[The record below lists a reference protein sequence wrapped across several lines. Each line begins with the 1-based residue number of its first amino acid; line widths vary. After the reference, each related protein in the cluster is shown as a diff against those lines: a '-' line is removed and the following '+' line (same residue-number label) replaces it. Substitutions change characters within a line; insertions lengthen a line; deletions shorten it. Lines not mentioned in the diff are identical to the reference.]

1 MGTRTYL
8 ISQGYENMRKHGSK
22 TFSTMLIICAT
33 MLVLGLFLIT
43 YINIKTNIKVI
54 TKNQGLQAFISDDIS
69 EDNIDELADKIKNIG
84 NVKSIKYLN
93 KEDAL
98 KDAKAILK
106 DYAYLLEG
114 TEKNNPFP
122 RSFQVVF
129 ENVEDS
135 ESVKT
140 AVESIDGI
148 YKVGYNETI
157 INSVISI
164 SKIGNFVL
172 IGIGAVMVIVSIFI
186 ISNTIKLAVYSN
198 RREIYIMKFIGAT
211 NKFIKLPFIIEGI
224 IMGVLSAIFS
234 FVTMSLIYLIMYSRF
249 PKLGTEIGTFG
260 FVPYSEF
267 WYLILVSFIIFGII
281 LGSIGSSMAAKKYLK
296 DFKPLKPDEK
306 DKTAKNE
313 KNKYSKR
320 VLKSE
325 SVKEQLEPVTEEK
338 PINLEPNYGVRKRN
352 RGR

>member
-1 MGTRTYL
+1 MGTKSYL

-33 MLVLGLFLIT
+33 MLIFGLFLMT
-43 YINIKTNIKVI
+43 YINIETNIKII
-54 TKNQGLQAFISDDIS
+54 TKNQGLQAFVSDEIFEDDITT
-69 EDNIDELADKIKNIG
+69 LADKIKKIG
-84 NVKSIKYLN
+84 NVKSIKYLD
-93 KEDAL
+93 KEAAL
-98 KDAKAILK
+98 QNAKSILK
-106 DYAYLLEG
+106 EYAYLLEG

-135 ESVKT
+135 AAVKM
-140 AVESIDGI
+140 AVQSIDGI

-172 IGIGAVMVIVSIFI
+172 IAIGLVMIMVSIFI

-198 RREIYIMKFIGAT
+198 KREIYIMKFIGAT
-211 NKFIKLPFIIEGI
+211 NKFIKFPFIIEGI
-224 IMGVLSAIFS
+224 IMGVLSALFS
-234 FVTMSLIYLIMYSRF
+234 FVAISLIYLAIYSRF

-260 FVPYSEF
+260 FVPYSSF
-267 WYLILVSFIIFGII
+267 WYIILGAFIVFGIM
-281 LGSIGSSMAAKKYLK
+281 LGSIGSNMATKKYLK
-296 DFKPLKPDEK
+296 DFKPSKSDSKETTK
-306 DKTAKNE
+306 SIKEDSKTESKNDT
-313 KNKYSKR
+313 NSNTIYS
-320 VLKSE
+320 
-325 SVKEQLEPVTEEK
+325 P
-338 PINLEPNYGVRKRN
+338 RKRK